1 MKKIIKSIFS
11 FITKIFKFIYKF
23 VDKILITP
31 ISKLIYKL
39 LNRNSNG
46 PGFIDR
52 MLSKPNMIIYV
63 SLVLAFLTFVF
74 IDKKIIVLVETE
86 AVVIPNQTVSAEYN
100 EESFVVEGIPET
112 ADIVLMGRKSD
123 LYLAQQLGDHN
134 VSLDL
139 SGLGV
144 GTHKVN
150 LKYTNSISSLQYK
163 LDPSSVTVV
172 IYPIVREV
180 RTVTTD
186 VINTDRLGEKLLV
199 SSVTLD
205 RDEVII
211 KSYAQK
217 LETVASVKAIVDV
230 NALSATSAGTYTL
243 ENVKLVA
250 YDDKGTEIK
259 DIEILPET
267 LTATVVI
274 SSPSKVV
281 PIKIVPIGE
290 VANGSAISS
299 INPSVTKVTVYAE
312 DSVLAT
318 IDSVEVSIDV
328 NGLNSDKTYQTSIEK
343 PLGVRSISEKNITIK
358 VSMEKEAS
366 KEFENISIE
375 FQNLKEGLKA
385 YGKTEN
391 DTKVTVVVKGT
402 SSLLNNLT
410 ANDIKAYVDLTQAT
424 AEGEWEVPVIV
435 TGNDLKLSYTSK
447 TQKVMIITK
456 K

>member
-1 MKKIIKSIFS
+1 MKKIFKAIFTFFKKIFS
-11 FITKIFKFIYKF
+11 GIYKII
-23 VDKILITP
+23 DKILVTP
-31 ISKLIYKL
+31 ISKLLYKII
-39 LNRNSNG
+39 NRNPNG
-46 PGFIDR
+46 PSLIDR
-52 MLSKPNMIIYV
+52 MLNKPNMIVYI
-63 SLVLAFLTFVF
+63 SLALAFITFVL
-74 IDKKIIVLVETE
+74 IDRKVVVLVETE
-86 AVVIPNQTVSAEYN
+86 AIVIPNQTVVAEYN

-123 LYLAQQLGDHN
+123 LYLAQQLGDHS

-150 LKYTNSISSLQYK
+150 LKYTNSISSLTYK

-172 IYPIVREV
+172 IYPIVREF

-186 VINTDRLGEKLLV
+186 IINTDKLGEKLLV

-259 DIEILPET
+259 DVEILPET
-267 LTATVVI
+267 LTATVII
-274 SSPSKVV
+274 SSPNKTV

-290 VANGSAISS
+290 VASGSAIAS
-299 INPSVTKVTVYAE
+299 INSNITKVTVYAE
-312 DSVLAT
+312 ESVLAT
-318 IDSVEVSIDV
+318 LDNIEVTIDV
-328 NGLNSDKTYQTSIEK
+328 NGLNADKTYQTSIEK
-343 PLGVRSISEKNITIK
+343 PLGVRSISEKNVTVK
-358 VSMEKEAS
+358 VTMEKEAS
-366 KEFENISIE
+366 KEFEGIPIE
-375 FQNLKEGLKA
+375 LKNLGSNLKA
-385 YGKTEN
+385 FGKTEN
-391 DTKVTVVVKGT
+391 DTKVTVIVKGT
-402 SSLLNNLT
+402 STLLNALT
-410 ANDIKAYVDLTQAT
+410 AADIKAYVDLTDLK
-424 AEGEWEVPVIV
+424 EGEWEVGVTV
-435 TGNDLKLSYTSK
+435 TGNDLKLSYTPK
-447 TQKVMIITK
+447 TQKVKIIITK
-456 K
+456 

>member
-1 MKKIIKSIFS
+1 MKKIFKAIFS
-11 FITKIFKFIYKF
+11 FFAKIFKGIYK
-23 VDKILITP
+23 VIDKILITP
-31 ISKLIYKL
+31 ISKLIYRL
-39 LNRNSNG
+39 LNRNTSG
-46 PGFIDR
+46 PGIIDR
-52 MLSKPNMIIYV
+52 MLNKPNMIIYI
-63 SLVLAFLTFVF
+63 SLVLAFVTFIL
-74 IDKKIIVLVETE
+74 IDRKVVVLVETE
-86 AVVIPNQTVSAEYN
+86 AVVVPNQAVTAEYN

-134 VSLDL
+134 VTLDL

-150 LKYTNSISSLQYK
+150 LKYTNSISSLTYK

-186 VINTDRLGEKLLV
+186 IINTDKLNETLLV

-205 RDEVII
+205 RDEVIV

-259 DIEILPET
+259 DVEILPET
-267 LTATVVI
+267 LTATVVV

-281 PIKIVPIGE
+281 PIKVVPIGD
-290 VANGSAISS
+290 VANGSAIAS

-312 DSVLAT
+312 ESVLST
-318 IDSVEVSIDV
+318 IDSIEVNIDV
-328 NGLNSDKTYQTSIEK
+328 NGLNADKTYQTSIEK
-343 PLGVRSISEKNITIK
+343 PLGVRSISDKNITIK
-358 VSMEKEAS
+358 VTMEKETS
-366 KEFENISIE
+366 KEFEDIAIE
-375 FQNLKEGLKA
+375 FQNLDPKLKA
-385 YGKTEN
+385 FGKTE
-391 DTKVTVVVKGT
+391 DDIKVTVVVKGT
-402 SSLLNNLT
+402 STVLNNLT
-410 ANDIKAYVDLTQAT
+410 SNDIKAYVDLVNLK
-424 AEGEWEVPVIV
+424 EGEWEVPVIV
-435 TGNDLKLSYTSK
+435 TGNDLKLSYMSK
-447 TQKVMIITK
+447 TQKVKIIVTK
-456 K
+456 

>member
-1 MKKIIKSIFS
+1 MKKVIKSIFS
-11 FITKIFKFIYKF
+11 FFKKIFVGLYKII
-23 VDKILITP
+23 DKILITP
-31 ISKLIYKL
+31 ISKLLYRMFNK
-39 LNRNSNG
+39 NVTG
-46 PGFIDR
+46 PGIIDR
-52 MLSKPNMIIYV
+52 MLNKPNMIIYI
-63 SLVLAFLTFVF
+63 SLALAFITFIL
-74 IDKKIIVLVETE
+74 IDRKVVVLVETE
-86 AVVIPNQTVSAEYN
+86 AVVIPNQTVTAEYN

-112 ADIVLMGRKSD
+112 ADIILMGRKSD
-123 LYLAQQLGDHN
+123 LYLAQQLGEHN

-139 SGLGV
+139 NGLGV

-172 IYPIVREV
+172 IYPIVREF

-186 VINTDRLGEKLLV
+186 VINTDKLGEKLLV

-259 DIEILPET
+259 DVEVLPET

-274 SSPSKVV
+274 SSPSKTV
-281 PIKIVPIGE
+281 PIKIVPVGE
-290 VANGSAISS
+290 VASGSAIAS
-299 INPSVTKVTVYAE
+299 ITSSVTKVTVYAE
-312 DSVLAT
+312 ESVLST
-318 IDSVEVSIDV
+318 IDNVEVSIDV
-328 NGLNSDKTYQTSIEK
+328 NGLNTDKTYQTSIEK
-343 PLGVRSISEKNITIK
+343 PLGVRSISEKNVTIK
-358 VSMEKEAS
+358 VTMEKETS
-366 KEFENISIE
+366 KDFEGISIE
-375 FQNLKEGLKA
+375 FQNLKEGYKA
-385 YGKTEN
+385 FGKTEN
-391 DTKVTVVVKGT
+391 DTKVNVAVKGT
-402 SSLLNNLT
+402 STLLNNLT
-410 ANDIKAYVDLTQAT
+410 AADIKAYVDLVDLT
-424 AEGEWEVPVIV
+424 EGEWEVPVKV

-447 TQKVMIITK
+447 TQKVKIIITK
-456 K
+456 

>member
-1 MKKIIKSIFS
+1 MKRIFKAIFTFFKKIFVG
-11 FITKIFKFIYKF
+11 IYKII
-23 VDKILITP
+23 DKILITP
-31 ISKLIYKL
+31 ISKLIYRIIS
-39 LNRNSNG
+39 RNPNG
-46 PGFIDR
+46 PGLLDR
-52 MLSKPNMIIYV
+52 LLNKPNMIVYI
-63 SLVLAFLTFVF
+63 SLILAFITFIL
-74 IDKKIIVLVETE
+74 IDRKVVVLVETE
-86 AVVIPNQTVSAEYN
+86 AVVIPNQTVVAEYN

-123 LYLAQQLGDHN
+123 LYLAQQLGDHI

-150 LKYTNSISSLQYK
+150 LKYTNSISSLTYK

-172 IYPIVREV
+172 IYPIVREF

-186 VINTDRLGEKLLV
+186 IINTDRLGEKLLV

-230 NALSATSAGTYTL
+230 NALNATSAGTYTL

-259 DIEILPET
+259 DVEILPET

-274 SSPSKVV
+274 SSPSKTV

-290 VANGSAISS
+290 VASGSAIATINSS
-299 INPSVTKVTVYAE
+299 ITKVTVYAE
-312 DSVLAT
+312 EAVLST
-318 IDSVEVSIDV
+318 IDSIEVNIDV
-328 NGLNSDKTYQTSIEK
+328 NGLNADKTYQTSIEK
-343 PLGVRSISEKNITIK
+343 PLGVRSISEKNVTVK
-358 VSMEKEAS
+358 VTMEKEAS
-366 KEFENISIE
+366 KEFENIPIE
-375 FQNLKEGLKA
+375 LKNLGQDLKA
-385 YGKTEN
+385 FGKSEN
-391 DTKVTVVVKGT
+391 DTKVTVIVKGT
-402 SSLLNNLT
+402 STLLNSLT
-410 ANDIKAYVDLTQAT
+410 ASDIKAYVDLTDLK
-424 AEGEWEVPVIV
+424 EGEWEVGVSV
-435 TGNDLKLSYTSK
+435 TGNDLKLSYTPK
-447 TQKVMIITK
+447 TQKVKIIITK
-456 K
+456 